1 MGAGGGGVTGDLGFD
16 PMNPP
21 QLSREDRAVAGCSCG
36 GGPQWHEQRCTIWA
50 LAPEERQRAVE
61 AAEQVARAHCDM
73 LNARLRA
80 WEEAHRG

>member
-1 MGAGGGGVTGDLGFD
+1 MSADLGFD

-36 GGPQWHEQRCTIWA
+36 GLQWHEERCTIWA

-61 AAEQVARAHCDM
+61 AAEQVARAHTDW
-73 LNARLRA
+73 LNAQLRA